1 MIGLK
6 TFLTIFFI
14 FLLTAPFWAVQ
25 KATGETLP
33 IYTFIWLGWGEVT
46 DWVDGGE
53 ERKRGFRVLRNRGTL
68 LGLIIFPFRIIAAFL
83 VAIYGLFVWN
93 YRSVKMVY
101 AAKKGTN
108 MFPVQDPVFTGERA
122 AGGSSHYS
130 EELPNF
136 NEGRGDGTPASPLV
150 QDGFL
155 VIFGAD
161 KDGNALLTDTEK
173 AKLVVLGWVAMGSGR
188 GLHYK
193 MRVND
198 VLQSDD

>member
-6 TFLTIFFI
+6 TFLTIFFVFI
-14 FLLTAPFWAVQ
+14 LTAPFWAVQ

-46 DWVDGGE
+46 DWVNGGDDC
-53 ERKRGFRVLRNRGTL
+53 RKGFRFLRERGSL
-68 LGLIIFPFRIIAAFL
+68 LGLIIFPFRIVGAFL

-101 AAKKGTN
+101 AFKKGTN
-108 MFPVQDPVFTGERA
+108 MFPIQAPEFNGESA

-130 EELPNF
+130 EELPNL
-136 NEGRGDGTPASPLV
+136 NNGRGAGTPASPLV
-150 QDGFL
+150 QDGAL

-161 KDGNALLTDTEK
+161 KDGKALLTATEK
-173 AKLVVLGWVAMGSGR
+173 AKLVLLGWVAMGSGR

-193 MRVND
+193 MKVND
-198 VLQSDD
+198 LLLSDD